1 MVDIWTTQNDDKLD
15 AQNAAYDE
23 KLKQARQLELDREQA
38 ALEKQLNEK
47 RRHEKQEMLR
57 NELQQQINE
66 LSKYFNVLLNLKT
79 KLKQFKTSTEFINR
93 NNVKISLV

>member
-1 MVDIWTTQNDDKLD
+1 MKQVPSFLHTHNRTSQSSTTQNDDKLD

-47 RRHEKQEMLR
+47 RRLEKQEMLR
-57 NELQQQINE
+57 NELQQQISRE
-66 LSKYFNVLLNLKT
+66 P
-79 KLKQFKTSTEFINR
+79 
-93 NNVKISLV
+93 KIKMTTG

>member
-23 KLKQARQLELDREQA
+23 KLKQARQLELDREQE
-38 ALEKQLNEK
+38 ALEKELNEK
-47 RRHEKQEMLR
+47 RRLEKQEMLR

-66 LSKYFNVLLNLKT
+66 LSKYFHVTLDLSFNRKWLLNT
-79 KLKQFKTSTEFINR
+79 
-93 NNVKISLV
+93 

>member
-66 LSKYFNVLLNLKT
+66 LSKYFYFLLNI
-79 KLKQFKTSTEFINR
+79 SFI
-93 NNVKISLV
+93 

>member
-47 RRHEKQEMLR
+47 RRQEKQEMLR

-66 LSKYFNVLLNLKT
+66 LSKYIEVELNINFSLKMKCFHRT
-79 KLKQFKTSTEFINR
+79 YKLKQNK
-93 NNVKISLV
+93 K